1 MAEISSPRPLPPAP
15 PTTRAAQ
22 PAADLA
28 VKLLQPLE
36 GLLAAGQTAKAE
48 VVALKE
54 VAQSFQLLLKLTLD
68 NGKQTTVEASSS
80 RPLNQGTAL
89 AVTALSDTRLLL
101 ALQTGNSK
109 VQTSL
114 DLQQLPIGTLL
125 QGKVEA
131 REQLVQNKAQQ
142 VIYKVLVSLLNTPLA
157 GSKLSVETPLPLPIG
172 SLLTAQVQG
181 SQTLN
186 FLPLS
191 GRLDQLVVGQQLAT
205 QQGRQGS
212 LEGLFKNLQGL
223 SQQPGLPENLRTSVD
238 KLLGLLPEAGQLGT
252 PKGLAQALENSG
264 MFLEAKLLT
273 GQTSNLPQD
282 LKANLLRLI
291 AQLLPNLPTPHALPS
306 TLGAVS
312 TANAL
317 AQALP
322 VFVRNALGNLSQAN
336 LRQQG
341 LSFPL
346 PSRLLQSME
355 GETDL
360 ETLLKLAAAAV
371 SRLQTHQ
378 LSSLA
383 QNQVTAEGNLL
394 TTWQLELP
402 MRNQQDIVPLQLKLQ
417 REEQNNNSSKKEQ
430 KEVLWRVD
438 LAFDLEPLGPLQVQA
453 QLVRGS
459 LSSQLWAERSH
470 TAELIDLELGHL
482 RERLLA
488 AGLEV
493 GELAC
498 RQGMPPQ
505 GPKTHVE
512 QRWVDET
519 A

>member
-1 MAEISSPRPLPPAP
+1 MAEITSPRPLPPTP
-15 PTTRAAQ
+15 PPARPAQ

-36 GLLAAGQTAKAE
+36 GLLSAGQTAKAE

-109 VQTSL
+109 VLTSL

-131 REQLVQNKAQQ
+131 REQLLQTKTQEAV
-142 VIYKVLVSLLNTPLA
+142 YKVLVSLLNTPLA

-181 SQTLN
+181 SQALN

-191 GRLDQLVVGQQLAT
+191 GRLDQLVLGQQLAT

-212 LEGLFKNLQGL
+212 LEGLLKNLQGL
-223 SQQPGLPENLRTSVD
+223 SQQNALPENLRASVD
-238 KLLGLLPEAGQLGT
+238 KLLGLLPEAGQLST

-264 MFLEAKLLT
+264 LFLEAKLLG
-273 GQTSNLPQD
+273 GQTNNLPQD
-282 LKANLLRLI
+282 LKANLLRLV
-291 AQLLPNLPTPHALPS
+291 AQLLPNLPTATALPG
-306 TLGAVS
+306 TLGAAS
-312 TANAL
+312 TATAL

-322 VFVRNALGNLSQAN
+322 ALVRNALGTLGQAN

-355 GETDL
+355 GEADL
-360 ETLLKLAAAAV
+360 EALLKLAAAAV

-383 QNQVTAEGNLL
+383 QSQVTADGNLL

-402 MRNQQDIVPLQLKLQ
+402 MRNQQDIVPLQIKLQ
-417 REEQNNNSSKKEQ
+417 REEQNNASKKEQ
-430 KEVLWRVD
+430 KEVLWRLD

-453 QLVRGS
+453 QLIRGS

-470 TAELIDLELGHL
+470 TAELIDHELGHL

>member
-1 MAEISSPRPLPPAP
+1 MAEISSPRPLAPTAP
-15 PTTRAAQ
+15 PSRPAQ

-36 GLLAAGQTAKAE
+36 GLLTAGQTAKAE

-68 NGKQTTVEASSS
+68 NGKQATVEASSS

-109 VQTSL
+109 VLTRL
-114 DLQQLPIGTLL
+114 DLQELPIGTVL

-131 REQLVQNKAQQ
+131 REQLVQAKAQQ
-142 VIYKVLVSLLNTPLA
+142 AVYKVLVSLLNTPLA

-181 SQTLN
+181 SQALN

-191 GRLDQLVVGQQLAT
+191 GRLDQLVLGQQLAT

-212 LEGLFKNLQGL
+212 LEGLLKSLQGL
-223 SQQPGLPENLRTSVD
+223 SQQNDLPETLRVSVD
-238 KLLGLLPEAGQLGT
+238 KLLGQLPEGSQLST

-264 MFLEAKLLT
+264 LFLEAKLLG

-282 LKANLLRLI
+282 LKANLLRLV
-291 AQLLPNLPTPHALPS
+291 AQLLQNQPTSPTLPS
-306 TLGAVS
+306 SLGAAS
-312 TANAL
+312 TATAL

-322 VFVRNALGNLSQAN
+322 ALVRSALGGLGQAN

-346 PSRLLQSME
+346 PARLLQSME
-355 GETDL
+355 GEADL
-360 ETLLKLAAAAV
+360 EALLKLAAAAV

-383 QNQVTAEGNLL
+383 QSQVTAEGNLL

-402 MRNQQDIVPLQLKLQ
+402 MRNQQDIVPLQIKLQ
-417 REEQNNNSSKKEQ
+417 REEQSNASKKEQ
-430 KEVLWRVD
+430 KEVLWRVE
-438 LAFDLEPLGPLQVQA
+438 LAFDLAPLGPLQVQA
-453 QLVRGS
+453 QLIRGS
-459 LSSQLWAERSH
+459 LSSQLWAERSN
-470 TAELIDLELGHL
+470 TAALIDHELGHL

>member
-1 MAEISSPRPLPPAP
+1 
-15 PTTRAAQ
+15 
-22 PAADLA
+22 
-28 VKLLQPLE
+28 
-36 GLLAAGQTAKAE
+36 
-48 VVALKE
+48 
-54 VAQSFQLLLKLTLD
+54 
-68 NGKQTTVEASSS
+68 
-80 RPLNQGTAL
+80 
-89 AVTALSDTRLLL
+89 
-101 ALQTGNSK
+101 
-109 VQTSL
+109 
-114 DLQQLPIGTLL
+114 
-125 QGKVEA
+125 
-131 REQLVQNKAQQ
+131 
-142 VIYKVLVSLLNTPLA
+142 
-157 GSKLSVETPLPLPIG
+157 
-172 SLLTAQVQG
+172 
-181 SQTLN
+181 
-186 FLPLS
+186 
-191 GRLDQLVVGQQLAT
+191 
-205 QQGRQGS
+205 
-212 LEGLFKNLQGL
+212 
-223 SQQPGLPENLRTSVD
+223 
-238 KLLGLLPEAGQLGT
+238 
-252 PKGLAQALENSG
+252 

-282 LKANLLRLI
+282 LKASLLRLI
-291 AQLLPNLPTPHALPS
+291 AQLLPNLPTPNALPS

-417 REEQNNNSSKKEQ
+417 REEQNSSNQKEQ
-430 KEVLWRVD
+430 KQVLWRVD

-453 QLVRGS
+453 QLIRGS

>member
-1 MAEISSPRPLPPAP
+1 MAEISSPRPLPATP
-15 PTTRAAQ
+15 PPSR
-22 PAADLA
+22 PLPPSADLA

-36 GLLAAGQTAKAE
+36 GLLGTGQSAKAE
-48 VVALKE
+48 VLALKE
-54 VAQSFQLLLKLTLD
+54 VAQSFHLLLKLTLD
-68 NGKQTTVEASSS
+68 NGKQTTLEASSS
-80 RPLNQGTAL
+80 RPLAQGTAL
-89 AVTALSDTRLLL
+89 AVTALSDTRLAL

-109 VQTSL
+109 VLTSL
-114 DLQQLPIGTLL
+114 DLQQLPLGTLL

-131 REQLVQNKAQQ
+131 REPLLQAKTQQ
-142 VIYKVLVSLLNTPLA
+142 VVYKVLVNLLNTPLA

-172 SLLTAQVQG
+172 SLLSAQVQG
-181 SQTLN
+181 SQALS

-191 GRLDQLVVGQQLAT
+191 GRLDQLVLGQQLAA

-223 SQQPGLPENLRTSVD
+223 SQQSGLPDELRGSID
-238 KLLGLLPEAGQLGT
+238 KLLGLLPEGGQLGT
-252 PKGLAQALENSG
+252 AKGLAQALENSG
-264 MFLEAKLLT
+264 LFLEAKLLS
-273 GQTSNLPQD
+273 GQTASLPQD
-282 LKANLLRLI
+282 LKANLLRLV
-291 AQLLPNLPTPHALPS
+291 AQLLPNLPGAALPP
-306 TLGAVS
+306 GG
-312 TANAL
+312 TAATAL

-322 VFVRNALGNLSQAN
+322 AFVRNALGNLTQAN

-346 PSRLLQSME
+346 PARLLQSLE
-355 GETDL
+355 GEGDL
-360 ETLLKLAAAAV
+360 EALLKLAAAAV

-383 QNQVTAEGNLL
+383 QTQVTAEGYLQ

-402 MRNQQDIVPLQLKLQ
+402 MRNQQDIVPLQIKLQ
-417 REEQNNNSSKKEQ
+417 REEPNNAGKPEQ
-430 KEVLWRVD
+430 KELLWRVE

-453 QLVRGS
+453 QLIRGS
-459 LSSQLWAERSH
+459 LSSQLWAERAN
-470 TAELIDLELGHL
+470 TAELIDHELGHL

-488 AGLEV
+488 AGLDV

-498 RQGMPPQ
+498 RQGMPVQ
-505 GPKTHVE
+505 GPKTQLE